1 MYKQSAL
8 FAYWMLMRKTQANYI
23 NPYVHKQVSFQRFTL
38 SSVCK
43 KLSKCIVKGSGS
55 SRWWDFS
62 HQNINGSNTWI
73 AIKPSI
79 GWRTSGHHIAFQ
91 RASNKCTYTSQENL
105 SENQAFWKLPWKPL
119 ESLTY
124 FLYSPCLL
132 RNEFHCRAT
141 NPGIK
146 ISGDTSC
153 YRNQL
158 CLHYTDYDF
167 LKKNVTL

>member
-23 NPYVHKQVSFQRFTL
+23 NPYVHKQACFLCQRFTL

-62 HQNINGSNTWI
+62 HQNINGSNTRI

-91 RASNKCTYTSQENL
+91 RASNKCAYTSQENV

-124 FLYSPCLL
+124 FCIVPASWEMNFVAGPQILGSKFQEIPAVTEINYAFTTQITIFS
-132 RNEFHCRAT
+132 
-141 NPGIK
+141 
-146 ISGDTSC
+146 
-153 YRNQL
+153 
-158 CLHYTDYDF
+158 
-167 LKKNVTL
+167 KKT